1 MRVLFFPKSTTA
13 RYNIKILRLSRYTST
28 SASALY
34 TWHMHKTARAWHGA
48 WWVRVGLLSALSRL
62 SYSHPHSPVDTARET
77 KEEKVCLRH
86 RQLTGSKEYFGGFGG
101 ALVVVITS
109 ATPLPP
115 DLFTAFFAAYVG

>member
-1 MRVLFFPKSTTA
+1 
-13 RYNIKILRLSRYTST
+13 
-28 SASALY
+28 
-34 TWHMHKTARAWHGA
+34 
-48 WWVRVGLLSALSRL
+48 VGLLSALSRL

-86 RQLTGSKEYFGGFGG
+86 RQLTGSKAYFGGFGG